1 MANPLHRMASSS
13 QVSDWFGQGKILNVP
28 SRIGLYAID
37 FLVIAGGGGGRQGV
51 GGAGGYDGGGG
62 NATGYRTSTGGTGY
76 LGADPEGNVSVSP
89 SANYTVTVGGGG
101 TGAAGT
107 GSNSVFHTITSNGS
121 TGGAASPV
129 GGAGAGAAGSG
140 LNGGNGLAN
149 TITGTSVTRT
159 GGGGGSTTTQ
169 GAGGSG
175 GGGAGRDN
183 ANGIS
188 GDVNTG
194 SGGGGTRSPVVGT
207 GGLSGGLGGSGIVIL
222 KYQDSITITIGAGL
236 TGTTAA
242 PSGGFKVTTITAGTG
257 TVSWA

>member
-1 MANPLHRMASSS
+1 MALPERRLPISA
-13 QVSDWFGQGKILNVP
+13 QVSDWNLVRN
-28 SRIGLYAID
+28 RGLLSNPFPVG
-37 FLVIAGGGGGRQGV
+37 FLVISGGGGGRQGV

-62 NATGYRTSTGGTGY
+62 NATGYRTSTGGLGY
-76 LGADPEGNVSVSP
+76 LGAAAESGLRLNVGDL
-89 SANYTVTVGGGG
+89 YTVTVGGGG

-121 TGGAASPV
+121 TGGATAPV

-159 GGGGGSTTTQ
+159 GGGGGSTTVQ

-188 GDVNTG
+188 GTVNTG

-207 GGLSGGLGGSGIVIL
+207 GGLSGGLGGSGVVIL
-222 KYQDSITITIGAGL
+222 QYPAFKSIIIGAGL
-236 TGTTAA
+236 TGTTAFVG
-242 PSGGFKVTTITAGTG
+242 SNKVTTFTAGTG
-257 TVSWA
+257 NVSFI